1 VKKTFVLLLVIA
13 ALVWGYVVFQF
24 LGAYF
29 GRGAAESPASK
40 FETMPAAAL
49 EARFRAPLDTSWR
62 DPFQPYLYAQKP
74 APVIPKSV
82 ATPPARPV
90 LQVIEPP
97 TAALGGILWGD
108 PPVAILK
115 EGAATELVKEGAE
128 VFGLKVIKIERH
140 QVTVTKQ
147 GRKFVLGY

>member
-1 VKKTFVLLLVIA
+1 MRKTFVLLLVA
-13 ALVWGYVVFQF
+13 AAGVWGYVVFQF

-29 GRGAAESPASK
+29 GRGASEASRTRFESL
-40 FETMPAAAL
+40 PAAVL
-49 EARFRAPLDTSWR
+49 TARLRVPLDTAYR

-74 APVIPKSV
+74 APPAPKS
-82 ATPPARPV
+82 PAFSRPALV
-90 LQVIEPP
+90 VIEPP
-97 TAALGGILWGD
+97 KAALSGILWGD
-108 PPVAILK
+108 QPVAILMQD
-115 EGAATELVKEGAE
+115 GATEVVKVGAE